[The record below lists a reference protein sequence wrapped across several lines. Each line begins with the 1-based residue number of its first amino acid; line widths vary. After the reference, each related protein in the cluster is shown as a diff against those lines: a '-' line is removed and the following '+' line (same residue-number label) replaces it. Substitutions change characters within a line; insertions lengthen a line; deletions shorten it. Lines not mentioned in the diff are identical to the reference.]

1 MNRKNSYSPFPNK
14 TTNKQFYSSS
24 SLFKSIF
31 YLDTRNNR
39 ICIYP
44 RNDSSLASIISRVND
59 QSSLDP
65 PFASSLNVYRTQ
77 FLLYHA
83 QKKKKKLSPL
93 LPAILTLRYFN
104 SREIAKMAGE
114 SSGNRNYSN

>member
-14 TTNKQFYSSS
+14 TTNKQFIRHRHCSKVFSIKIQETIGSAFTHETILPSPQLYLASTINLPRSTIRIIVECLSNPVS
-24 SLFKSIF
+24 SL
-31 YLDTRNNR
+31 LR
-39 ICIYP
+39 
-44 RNDSSLASIISRVND
+44 A
-59 QSSLDP
+59 
-65 PFASSLNVYRTQ
+65 
-77 FLLYHA
+77 
-83 QKKKKKLSPL
+83 KKKKKLSPL